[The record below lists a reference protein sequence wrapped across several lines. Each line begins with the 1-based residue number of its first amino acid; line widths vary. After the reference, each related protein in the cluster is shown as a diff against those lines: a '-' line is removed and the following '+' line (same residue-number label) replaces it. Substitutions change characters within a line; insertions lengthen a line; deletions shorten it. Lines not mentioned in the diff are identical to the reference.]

1 MTSGTSDE
9 IREPWMFASERPGT
23 SELMSENPGSSRNF
37 PGTSDEIREP
47 RTFANERSC
56 ERPGQKLYLVMLTSK
71 GEKAW
76 LDVLDPRSTLNNP
89 IIDHTKFGII
99 LNDDDVFEK
108 MMYKHG
114 QNGGVQNNAVHNGG
128 VHSNKD
134 EFKDMNVEG
143 VNDGDV
149 NYENE
154 YEETEIHVD
163 ILTDISNKITD
174 KSITQDMTDLFVAD
188 NIKEKA
194 NEIYNKLEIST
205 KRGGRRKKVV
215 FFCLF
220 QAHREL
226 DIPCDPRILADI
238 VGIKTNDIS
247 RAFSMC
253 SPIETGYYPPRKRC
267 SFMDFI
273 PIYYHLTGLSSL
285 NLLDVE
291 ELAKDI
297 SEKCP
302 PIQDEL
308 PQTVAA
314 AILMYYMDINGV
326 SCTFNFSKTVNRSE
340 MTLVQ
345 MKKRIEGI
353 HNS

>member
-1 MTSGTSDE
+1 MTVS
-9 IREPWMFASERPGT
+9 
-23 SELMSENPGSSRNF
+23 
-37 PGTSDEIREP
+37 
-47 RTFANERSC
+47 
-56 ERPGQKLYLVMLTSK
+56 QKLYLVMLTSK
-71 GEKAW
+71 GEKAM

-89 IIDHTKFGII
+89 IIDPQKFGII
-99 LNDDDVFEK
+99 LNDDEVFEK

-114 QNGGVQNNAVHNGG
+114 QNGAIHSKVQSGGVQISKGEL
-128 VHSNKD
+128 KD
-134 EFKDMNVEG
+134 VNMRG
-143 VNDGDV
+143 VNIDDV
-149 NYENE
+149 NYEEENE

-174 KSITQDMTDLFVAD
+174 KSITQDMTDLLVAD

-194 NEIYNKLEIST
+194 NEIYTKLEIST

-253 SPIETGYYPPRKRC
+253 SPIETGYFPPRKRC